1 MKINKNIKRVKFVG
15 VNDRIGMLHEIL
27 FIIARNGMNITSMEV
42 SPPDIFFKIEWGN
55 LSWEDFR
62 KLIKNKFKEVT
73 EVIEVDLLNYE
84 EKEAVLNTV
93 INNVNEGIIAVDQLG
108 YVIYLNKKAKQLL
121 GVKKQEV
128 SLHINKILPRSF
140 YNPDKDKHDKNN
152 LEFYSEYKKNN
163 LLLTDIRIIKNEL
176 GVKTGSIIIFKE
188 AEEVRRLLQSISRP
202 SMVTFDDIIG
212 ESPKFKNAIFLAKS
226 VAKSNSSIMLR
237 GESGTGKELF
247 ARAIHMSSNRRKYPF
262 VAINC
267 AAVPDSLLESEFFG
281 YEKGAFTGADSSGK
295 QGLFELATQGTL
307 FLDEI
312 GDLSTHLQAKIL
324 RAIQDQRIRRLGD
337 KREIPIDVRIISATN
352 KDLESMIVEGTFRDD
367 LYYRVNVIPIIIP
380 PLRERKED
388 IPIFVSRFV
397 NNLTKDMNKGNVY
410 LTEDALK
417 EILSYEWP
425 GNVRELQ
432 NVIERAVILAKKKIS
447 IEHLMINT
455 IDASKNHEK
464 LAHNTVELENREFPI
479 NLPQILQKLEL
490 QYLTKACTKCNS
502 SRDIAKALGISH
514 TTVIN
519 KIKKYNINSD
529 GITRKNFIQTI
540 KENHII

>member
-1 MKINKNIKRVKFVG
+1 
-15 VNDRIGMLHEIL
+15 MLHEIL
-27 FIIARNGMNITSMEV
+27 SLIARSGMNITSMEV
-42 SPPDIFFKIEWGN
+42 SPPDIFLKIEWGN
-55 LSWEDFR
+55 LSWDEFR
-62 KLIKNKFKEVT
+62 TLIKTQFKEVT
-73 EVIEVDLLNYE
+73 GVKEVDLLNYE

-93 INNVNEGIIAVDQLG
+93 INNVNEGIIAVDQTG

-121 GVKKQEV
+121 GLKKHDI
-128 SLHINKILPRSF
+128 SLHINEILPRNI
-140 YNPDKDKHDKNN
+140 YNPRKDKQDKNN
-152 LEFYSEYKKNN
+152 LEFYSENKNNN
-163 LLLTDIRIIKNEL
+163 LLLTDIRVIKNEL

-188 AEEVRRLLQSISRP
+188 VEEVRRLLQSISRP

-212 ESPKFKNAIFLAKS
+212 ESQMFKNSVSLAKS

-247 ARAIHMSSNRRKYPF
+247 ARAIHMSSTRRNYPF

-295 QGLFELATQGTL
+295 QGLFELATHGTL

-352 KDLESMIVEGTFRDD
+352 KDLENMIEEGTFRDD
-367 LYYRVNVIPIIIP
+367 LYYRLNVIPIIIP

-388 IPIFVSRFV
+388 IPIFINYFV
-397 NNLTKDMNKGNVY
+397 KKLTKEMNKDNIY
-410 LTEDALK
+410 LTEEALK
-417 EILSYEWP
+417 EIISYEWP

-432 NVIERAVILAKKKIS
+432 NVIERAVILAKDKID
-447 IEHLMINT
+447 IEHLMIHKKNT
-455 IDASKNHEK
+455 SKNQERVANNPLLLGNK
-464 LAHNTVELENREFPI
+464 ELPI
-479 NLPQILQKLEL
+479 DLPLIVQELEL
-490 QYLTKACTKCNS
+490 QYLKEACKKCNS

-519 KIKKYNINSD
+519 KIRKYKITENYTNNNNS
-529 GITRKNFIQTI
+529 IY
-540 KENHII
+540 